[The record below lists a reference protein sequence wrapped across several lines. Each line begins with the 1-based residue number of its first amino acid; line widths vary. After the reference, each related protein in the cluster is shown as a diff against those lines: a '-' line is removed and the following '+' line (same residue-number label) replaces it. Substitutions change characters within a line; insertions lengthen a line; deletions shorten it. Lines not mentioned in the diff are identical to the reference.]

1 MKSKVGGLN
10 TKPNTYCQIP
20 NTLHKMID
28 IKINEDAFQNPF
40 VFKTDWKVAFDDA
53 EFIKVFSSDILESY
67 IVNKRWYGGKAST
80 LKYIEVV
87 DFFKIASK
95 KNTYYGVLL
104 EVNFKEA
111 FYQHYFMPISFMKEE
126 DLDTNTVIAP
136 VKMNGVEGFLVDA
149 LHQED
154 FKKLLFDNIVASG
167 EKTNDK
173 LKFHKGQKL
182 VDKEYISSKFMGVEQ
197 SNTSIIYN
205 GTLVLKI
212 FRRIYIS
219 TNPDYEISRF
229 LTERMD
235 FKSSPA
241 YTGSISVELSEG
253 KITLGLMQ
261 QLVPNQGDAWEFM
274 LKEMD
279 GIFDNLKIKKIKI
292 PKMPDVEMF
301 KRLKI
306 NEVPHE
312 IIDWAGLSIF
322 MRIHT
327 LATRTAEMHIAL
339 GSDIHD
345 TAFTPSTYNG
355 DYTVWLKNRL
365 TYQFQNRLNILE
377 NNLHKLDGLALELA
391 NKFLDNKKEIRKLFL
406 DFDWTKMKSERIRIH
421 GDYHLGQVLVSGDDF
436 WLLDF
441 EGEPESTIRDRKVK
455 QPPLKDVAGMFRS
468 FHYCI
473 YATIFNNKDKYP
485 YSQEELFA
493 AGEILFKYFV
503 GVFLRTYTDVA
514 QAGNLNIGYKNE
526 IDFFLK
532 YCILEKAVYELG
544 YELNSRPRWA
554 VIPLTGIAS
563 IMEY

>member
-1 MKSKVGGLN
+1 
-10 TKPNTYCQIP
+10 
-20 NTLHKMID
+20 
-28 IKINEDAFQNPF
+28 
-40 VFKTDWKVAFDDA
+40 VFKTEWKNAFENE
-53 EFIKVFSSDILESY
+53 EFLKVFSSDILENY
-67 IVNKRWYGGKAST
+67 IINKRWYGGKAST

-87 DFFKIASK
+87 EFFKMTSK

-111 FYQHYFMPISFMKEE
+111 FFQNYFMPISFMAEE
-126 DLDTNTVIAP
+126 ELDTNTIIAR
-136 VKMNGVEGFLVDA
+136 VKMNGQEGFLVDA

-154 FKKLLFDNIVASG
+154 FRKLLFDKIVSSG
-167 EKTNDK
+167 DKTDVK
-173 LKFHKGQKL
+173 VKFHKGEKL
-182 VDKEYISSKFMGVEQ
+182 TETEYKSSKFMGVEQ

-205 GTLVLKI
+205 NTLVLKI
-212 FRRIYIS
+212 FRRIYTS

-229 LTERMD
+229 LTETMD

-241 YTGSISVELSEG
+241 YTGSINVALSEG
-253 KITLGLMQ
+253 NVTLGMMQ
-261 QLVPNQGDAWEFM
+261 ELVPNQGDAWHFM
-274 LKEMD
+274 LDETD
-279 GIFDNLKIKKIKI
+279 RIFDNLKHKKIKI
-292 PKMPDVEMF
+292 SKLPDIELF

-306 NEVPHE
+306 NEIPHE
-312 IIDWAGLSIF
+312 IIDWSGLSIF
-322 MRIHT
+322 LRIHT

-339 GSDIHD
+339 GGDTHD
-345 TAFTPSTYNG
+345 TAFTPTTYNG

-391 NKFLDNKKEIRKLFL
+391 NQFLDNKKEIRKLFL
-406 DFDWTKMKSERIRIH
+406 DFNWTKMKSERIRIH
-421 GDYHLGQVLVSGDDF
+421 GDYHLGQVLVNGDDF
-436 WLLDF
+436 YILDF

-468 FHYCI
+468 FHYSI

-485 YSQEELFA
+485 YEQKELFQ

-503 GVFLRTYTDVA
+503 GVFLQTYTEVA
-514 QAGNLNIGYKNE
+514 QAGNLNIGYRKE
-526 IDFFLK
+526 IDFLLK
-532 YCILEKAVYELG
+532 YCLLEKAVYELG

-563 IMEY
+563 IMEFKDN

>member
-1 MKSKVGGLN
+1 MEN
-10 TKPNTYCQIP
+10 
-20 NTLHKMID
+20 
-28 IKINEDAFQNPF
+28 KINEDEFQNPF
-40 VFKTDWKVAFDDA
+40 VFNIEWKDAFDDE
-53 EFIKVFSSDILESY
+53 EFVKVFSSDILENY
-67 IVNKRWYGGKAST
+67 IINKRWYGGKAST

-87 DFFKIASK
+87 DSFKITSK
-95 KNTYYGVLL
+95 KNIYFGVLL
-104 EVNFKEA
+104 GVNFKEA
-111 FYQHYFMPISFMKEE
+111 FYQHYFMPLSFMSEE
-126 DLDTNTVIAP
+126 ELDTHTIIAP
-136 VKMNGVEGFLVDA
+136 IKMKEQEGFLVDA

-154 FKKLLFDNIVASG
+154 FRKLLFDKILSSG
-167 EKTNDK
+167 DK
-173 LKFHKGQKL
+173 SDTKVKFHKGIKL
-182 VDKEYISSKFMGVEQ
+182 EDKEYKSSKFMGVEQ

-205 GTLVLKI
+205 NTLVLKI

-229 LTERMD
+229 LTERMN

-241 YTGSISVELSEG
+241 YTGSISVVLTEG
-253 KITLGLMQ
+253 NITLGLMQ
-261 QLVPNQGDAWEFM
+261 ELVPNQGDAWQFM
-274 LKEMD
+274 LEKVD
-279 GIFDNLKIKKIKI
+279 KIFENLKEKRIKI
-292 PKMPDVEMF
+292 NKLPDVELF
-301 KRLKI
+301 TQLKL

-322 MRIHT
+322 VRIQT

-339 GSDIHD
+339 GGDVHE
-345 TAFTPSTYNG
+345 TAFTPTTYNG

-391 NKFLDNKKEIRKLFL
+391 NQFLDNKKEIRKLFL

-421 GDYHLGQVLVSGDDF
+421 GDYHLGQVLVNGEDF
-436 WLLDF
+436 FILDF

-468 FHYCI
+468 FHYSV

-485 YSQEELFA
+485 FEQKELFQ

-503 GVFLRTYTDVA
+503 GVFIQTYTEVA
-514 QAGNLNIGYKNE
+514 QAGNLNIGYRKE
-526 IDFFLK
+526 IDFLLK
-532 YCILEKAVYELG
+532 YCLLEKAVYELG

-563 IMEY
+563 IRSFNK

>member
-1 MKSKVGGLN
+1 MTTS
-10 TKPNTYCQIP
+10 T
-20 NTLHKMID
+20 
-28 IKINEDAFQNPF
+28 INEDGFQNPF
-40 VFKTDWKVAFDDA
+40 VFKTEWKRAFEDTD
-53 EFIKVFSSDILESY
+53 FVKVFSSDILESY

-111 FYQHYFMPISFMKEE
+111 FYQHYFMPIAFMSE
-126 DLDTNTVIAP
+126 DELDTNTIIAP
-136 VKMNGVEGFLVDA
+136 VKMNGQEGFLVDA

-154 FKKLLFDNIVASG
+154 FRQLLFEKIADVSDKDNSKV
-167 EKTNDK
+167 
-173 LKFHKGQKL
+173 KFHKGSKL
-182 VDKEYISSKFMGVEQ
+182 EDKEYKSSKFMGVEQ

-205 GTLVLKI
+205 TNLVLKI

-261 QLVPNQGDAWEFM
+261 ELVPNQGDAWKFM
-274 LKEMD
+274 LEEVD
-279 GIFDNLKIKKIKI
+279 RIFSNLQTKKIKVA
-292 PKMPDVEMF
+292 KLPDVELF
-301 KRLKI
+301 QRLKI

-322 MRIHT
+322 VRIHT

-345 TAFTPSTYNG
+345 TAFTPTTYNG

-391 NKFLDNKKEIRKLFL
+391 NKFLDNKKEIRKIFL

-421 GDYHLGQVLVSGDDF
+421 GDYHLGQVLVNGDDF
-436 WLLDF
+436 YLLDF

-455 QPPLKDVAGMFRS
+455 QPPLKDVAGMFCS
-468 FHYCI
+468 FHYSI
-473 YATIFNNKDKYP
+473 YATLFNNKDKYP
-485 YSQEELFA
+485 YEQKELFQ

-503 GVFLRTYTDVA
+503 GVFLQTYTEVA
-514 QAGNLNIGYKNE
+514 QAGNLNIGYRKE
-526 IDFFLK
+526 IDFLLK

-563 IMEY
+563 IMEFNKIT

>member
-1 MKSKVGGLN
+1 MKESR
-10 TKPNTYCQIP
+10 
-20 NTLHKMID
+20 
-28 IKINEDAFQNPF
+28 INEDSFQNPF
-40 VFKTDWKVAFDDA
+40 VFKTEWKNAFDDQ
-53 EFIKVFSSDILESY
+53 EFLKVFSSDILEQY
-67 IVNKRWYGGKAST
+67 IINKRWYGGKAST
-80 LKYIEVV
+80 LKYIEVI
-87 DFFKIASK
+87 DYFKIASK
-95 KNTYYGVLL
+95 TNTYYGVLL

-111 FYQHYFMPISFMKEE
+111 FYQHYFMPISFMSE
-126 DLDTNTVIAP
+126 DELDTNTVIAP
-136 VKMNGVEGFLVDA
+136 VKMGKHEGFLVDA

-154 FKKLLFDNIVASG
+154 FRKLLF
-167 EKTNDK
+167 EKIAGAKDKDDQK
-173 LKFHKGQKL
+173 LKFHKGEKL
-182 VDKEYISSKFMGVEQ
+182 EDREYRSSKFMGVEQ

-205 GTLVLKI
+205 SNFVLKI

-241 YTGSISVELSEG
+241 YTGSISVTLSEG
-253 KITLGLMQ
+253 NITLGLMQ
-261 QLVPNQGDAWEFM
+261 ELVPNQGDAWQFM
-274 LKEMD
+274 LDEMD
-279 GIFDNLKIKKIKI
+279 RIFENLKHKKIKI
-292 PKMPDVEMF
+292 SKLPDVDLF
-301 KRLKI
+301 RRLKI

-322 MRIHT
+322 VRMHT

-345 TAFTPSTYNG
+345 TAFTPTTYNG

-377 NNLHKLDGLALELA
+377 NNLHKLEGLSLELA
-391 NKFLDNKKEIRKLFL
+391 NQFLDHKKEIRKVFL

-421 GDYHLGQVLVSGDDF
+421 GDYHLGQVLVNGDDF
-436 WLLDF
+436 YLLDF

-468 FHYCI
+468 FHYSI

-485 YSQEELFA
+485 YEQKELFQ

-503 GVFLRTYTDVA
+503 GVFLQTYTEVA
-514 QAGNLNIGYKNE
+514 QGGNLNIGYKNE
-526 IDFFLK
+526 IDFLLK

-563 IMEY
+563 IMGFDD